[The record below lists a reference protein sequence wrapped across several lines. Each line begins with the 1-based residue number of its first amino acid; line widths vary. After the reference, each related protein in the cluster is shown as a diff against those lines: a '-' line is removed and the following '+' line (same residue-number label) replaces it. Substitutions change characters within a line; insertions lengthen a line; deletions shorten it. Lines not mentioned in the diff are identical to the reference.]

1 VKKSILWGFILSTSI
16 SFVIS
21 MTIYIF
27 GKQFLAIY
35 LPNDPSG
42 IEAIEL
48 GVVRMKY
55 ISRFYAVAAAYN
67 VFLSAMQAFGYSF
80 VPMINSIITVFVF
93 RIFWLELIYPVLDAA
108 NHVIDNLYVCY
119 TISWILTLIAHSIMF
134 IFVYSRY
141 KKGKIKRI

>member
-1 VKKSILWGFILSTSI
+1 
-16 SFVIS
+16 
-21 MTIYIF
+21 M
-27 GKQFLAIY
+27 
-35 LPNDPSG
+35 PNDPSG
-42 IEAIEL
+42 VEAVEL

-55 ISRFYAVAAAYN
+55 ISRFYTIAAAYG

-93 RIFWLELIYPVLDAA
+93 RIFWLELVYPVLDAA

-119 TISWILTLIAHSIMF
+119 SISWILTFIAHTTMF

-141 KKGKIKRI
+141 KKGKIRNI